1 MRTNRFI
8 LLLEFCILLYFGL
21 FYDYRFMIEE
31 QTDLFL
37 YTETYIFSFFETT
50 NGFSAFITAFIKQF
64 LQFPYL
70 SWIIPCIII
79 IACIELIYAIGRK
92 ATTLPIAQT
101 ISILSGTML
110 WIYAMWIQ
118 STLLHFVT
126 LLIVLAICYILVS
139 IARKNKINDELSNS
153 LLGKKTRNATS
164 ILCIISLIFSI
175 IYIPNY
181 DFNQYIKL
189 DYFAMHQ
196 QWDKIKTEL
205 SGDISEKDIEVLNYY
220 FMAEMNGSPSQ
231 LNLFDKGFP
240 TLEALISNRENTYLS
255 CARLSTI
262 YNSSG
267 CWRASQLYATEAMSK
282 LESGQN
288 GRFLKQRAYIHLLFG
303 EVETAKVYLNVL
315 KKTLFYRNW
324 AILWLNRI
332 NQDPT
337 LDSVDE
343 ISGKRAYIGNKPY
356 QISRSN
362 PFYNIENQ
370 LHNGTNSTIRNYYLS
385 SALIKKHLPNF
396 GYLLREWYR
405 NSSELPPVFQ
415 QANLLY
421 EHKQNINKQQ
431 MFNYTYHPDVM
442 TLFEEYKSNFAS
454 NRFRIGSM
462 PILSTPFKNS
472 YFYYY
477 EIFNN

>member
-1 MRTNRFI
+1 MKTRLSI
-8 LLLEFCILLYFGL
+8 LLFELSILLYFGL

-37 YTETYIFSFFETT
+37 YTEAYIHSFVETT
-50 NGFSAFITAFIKQF
+50 NGFSALITAFLKQF
-64 LQFPYL
+64 LQFPFL
-70 SWIIPCIII
+70 SWLIPCLILIV
-79 IACIELIYAIGRK
+79 CIELIYAIGSK
-92 ATTLPIAQT
+92 IATLPIAQA

-110 WIYAMWIQ
+110 WAYAMWIQ
-118 STLLHFVT
+118 SPLLHFVT

-139 IARKNKINDELSNS
+139 IVRKNKINDELNNS
-153 LLGKKTRNATS
+153 SLSKNIRTGTIS
-164 ILCIISLIFSI
+164 LCIVSLFVSSK
-175 IYIPNY
+175 YIPNY
-181 DFNQYIKL
+181 DFNQYLKL

-196 QWDKIKTEL
+196 QWDQIKDEL
-205 SGDISEKDIEVLNYY
+205 SGDISEKDIEILNYY

-262 YNSSG
+262 YNTIG

-303 EVETAKVYLNVL
+303 EIETAKVYLNVL

-337 LDSVDE
+337 LDSVSE
-343 ISGKRAYIGNKPY
+343 ISDKRAYIGTKPY

-362 PFYNIENQ
+362 PFFNVENQ
-370 LHNGTNSTIRNYYLS
+370 LSNGANSTIRNYYLS
-385 SALIKKHLPNF
+385 CALIKKHLPNF
-396 GYLLREWYR
+396 GYLLREWYG
-405 NSSELPPVFQ
+405 NHKELPLVFQ
-415 QANLLY
+415 EANLLY
-421 EHKQNINKQQ
+421 EHKRNIHKQQ
-431 MFNYTYHPDVM
+431 ILNYTYHPDVI
-442 TLFEEYKSNFAS
+442 TLFDEYKSNFAS
-454 NRFRIGSM
+454 NRFHIGGL
-462 PILSTPFKNS
+462 PILSIPFKNS

-477 EIFNN
+477 EKFNN

>member
-1 MRTNRFI
+1 MRTNRLI
-8 LLLEFCILLYFGL
+8 LILELCILLYFGL

-37 YTETYIFSFFETT
+37 YTEEYLFSFKIT

-70 SWIIPCIII
+70 SWLIPCTII

-92 ATTLPIAQT
+92 VTTLAIAQT
-101 ISILSGTML
+101 ISILSGTIL

-118 STLLHFVT
+118 SVLLHFVT
-126 LLIVLAICYILVS
+126 LLIGLVICYILVC
-139 IARKNKINDELSNS
+139 IMCRNKINDVLCDSSLSN
-153 LLGKKTRNATS
+153 KTQAATS
-164 ILCIISLIFSI
+164 ILCLISLIFSI
-175 IYIPNY
+175 KYIPNY
-181 DFNQYIKL
+181 DFNQYLKL
-189 DYFAMHQ
+189 DYFATHQ
-196 QWDKIKTEL
+196 QWDKIKAEL
-205 SGDISEKDIEVLNYY
+205 SGNISEKDIEILNYY
-220 FMAEMNGSPSQ
+220 FMAEMSGSPYQ

-262 YNSSG
+262 YNATG

-303 EVETAKVYLNVL
+303 EIETAKVYLNVL

-337 LDSVDE
+337 LESISE
-343 ISGKRAYIGNKPY
+343 ISDKRAYIGTKPY

-396 GYLLREWYR
+396 GYLLREWYHN
-405 NSSELPPVFQ
+405 NSEIPPVFQ

-421 EHKQNINKQQ
+421 EHKQNIKQEQ
-431 MFNYTYHPDVM
+431 LLNHTYDSEVM
-442 TLFEEYKSNFAS
+442 SLFEEYKSNFAS
-454 NRFRIGSM
+454 NRFRLGRM

-477 EIFNN
+477 ETINK